1 MEFAVTYLDQYNNH
15 KTINTTMY
23 ISMIYAFY
31 NMKTI
36 NTKQQNYCKKQHCH
50 WIEKEEKMSTIV
62 LLFEKKKLNNRYQF
76 TVEYW
81 MNLFRVQCLHI
92 I

>member
-31 NMKTI
+31 NMKSNKYKTI
-36 NTKQQNYCKKQHCH
+36 KITVKK
-50 WIEKEEKMSTIV
+50 
-62 LLFEKKKLNNRYQF
+62 NN
-76 TVEYW
+76 
-81 MNLFRVQCLHI
+81 I
-92 I
+92 AIG

>member
-31 NMKTI
+31 NMKSNKYKTI
-36 NTKQQNYCKKQHCH
+36 KITVKKQHCH

-62 LLFEKKKLNNRYQF
+62 LLFEKKF
-76 TVEYW
+76 EH
-81 MNLFRVQCLHI
+81 F
-92 I
+92 

>member
-31 NMKTI
+31 NMKCNKYKTI
-36 NTKQQNYCKKQHCH
+36 KITVKKKQHCH

-62 LLFEKKKLNNRYQF
+62 LLFEKK
-76 TVEYW
+76 
-81 MNLFRVQCLHI
+81 I
-92 I
+92 